1 MANRRHLPTTQRLTI
16 RQSIAAIE
24 RRLLADLDP
33 RERAN
38 EMERLATLQRL
49 LGVKR

>member
-1 MANRRHLPTTQRLTI
+1 MANKPRPTAQRLTI

-24 RRLLADLDP
+24 RRLLGELDP

-38 EMERLATLQRL
+38 EMDRLATLRRL